1 LPNDCHVTRQ
11 RGSAC
16 LEALPEFCAAKVASC
31 PKGSPWWEGGAGFDR
46 REILDREGE
55 SLHPCPEFCAAKVA
69 GCREL
74 TFDEFLWAA
83 KRYIGAMST
92 LLVKHAQVLATMD
105 DQRREIADG
114 GLFIEDGFIK
124 QVGTTAALPDTADK
138 VLDLS
143 GHLILPGFINTHHH
157 FFQTLTRAVPGA
169 QDAGLFDWLRTLY
182 PIWARMTAEHIE
194 VSTKLAL
201 AELALSGCTTAF
213 DHLYLF
219 PNDSRLDDEIE
230 AAKTIGLRLHA
241 SRGSMSLGE
250 SDGGLPPDSVVE
262 TDAEILADTQRLIE
276 TYHDA
281 SAGSMTQVVVAPCSP
296 FSVTTDIMRN
306 SAEMARAF
314 GVSMHTHLAETMDE
328 EEFCIST
335 YGRRPIE
342 LMEDLNW
349 MGDDVWFAH
358 SVFINDAEIG
368 RMADTRTGVAHC
380 PSSNMRLASGI
391 APVRKYLA
399 ANVPTGL
406 GVDGSASNDG
416 SHLLGEARLAML
428 LSRLDAAPNQSGGE
442 LMKARTAIEIATRGG
457 AEVLNRPDL
466 GSLEQGKAADFIAV
480 DLNRIEYAGSLHD
493 PVAAAMLCAP
503 VNVDFNYV
511 GGRAI
516 VANRELVTTELPP
529 LIERH
534 NRLASQLLD
543 A

>member
-1 LPNDCHVTRQ
+1 
-11 RGSAC
+11 
-16 LEALPEFCAAKVASC
+16 
-31 PKGSPWWEGGAGFDR
+31 
-46 REILDREGE
+46 
-55 SLHPCPEFCAAKVA
+55 
-69 GCREL
+69 
-74 TFDEFLWAA
+74 
-83 KRYIGAMST
+83 MST